1 MKYNASVVN
10 RIASN
15 YNNQAKRLYFDFE
28 TKGVKVLKV
37 FESKVSFTANS
48 ELLKDCASTQEE
60 LLYIV
65 NGVRTKDLEQK
76 MQSKRNCYD
85 RYRLYIENE
94 IPIEFIAPIR

>member
-15 YNNQAKRLYFDFE
+15 YNNVAKRLYFGFE

-48 ELLKDCASTQEE
+48 ELLKECATTYEE
-60 LLYIV
+60 LQYIV
-65 NGVRTKDLEQK
+65 NGVRTKE
-76 MQSKRNCYD
+76 M
-85 RYRLYIENE
+85 E
-94 IPIEFIAPIR
+94 